1 MGVIGNGTPTPTGPG
16 GPCWAQVT
24 AQLSALLHERGIHPA
39 RAVVLLP
46 YAQLMREAKTAWAA
60 AAGDTHF
67 VPRFETT
74 MNWATSLGGVEPAD
88 GDLRQDAARDVLTA
102 ASLLERAGLGVHR
115 DALAARLVEAAGS
128 LARLAA
134 AVPPQQRPAW
144 GVRTAAL
151 LDAGLEA
158 PVLQLEAALGQIA
171 LAWAASS
178 SYASDVLFSRQ
189 AGLPVDLLVVLEGFQ
204 AEPVTAALKVHFGDR
219 ALSIPLDLPGESHPP
234 ALHAAQ
240 DFEAEAQRA
249 AACVL
254 AHLAQGRSPVALVAQ
269 DRELTRR
276 VRAMLGESGI
286 ALRDETGWKL
296 STTRA
301 AATLMGLLRAL
312 TWHASTDAV
321 LDWLKNAPAF
331 ATAEVEA
338 AEKELRQLGVREW
351 RAVGETLVAV
361 RVVAGRLN
369 ALRDQLQ
376 RARPLAAWL
385 PELRGA
391 LQVAGQWDGLVQDV
405 AGQAVLDALRLHE
418 DAEAEFADADA
429 RMDLAGF
436 TGWVK
441 QALEA
446 ADFKPA
452 HPRAEQVV
460 ILPLSQLLGRTL
472 QAVVLPGCDEQR
484 LEVSPE
490 PSGSW
495 TPAQREVLGLPSR
508 EAGAAAQRAAW
519 QHALRFVHLDVLWRE
534 SDRGERLMPSGFVQ
548 ELLLRHD
555 STPTLVA
562 SRASGDT
569 LPRLQVGGA
578 ELAWGG
584 PSRRSFTLAADP
596 RVLRPL
602 LLLPTPHPMPTGE
615 ALPVK
620 RLSASAYEDLRRCP
634 YRFFALRQLRL
645 QEADEL
651 DAELGKRDFGNWLHT
666 LLKFFHDALKNA
678 PTLATSCAALPP
690 EGNAPPGGGP
700 AAERATTPDLPARI
714 AMINTAA
721 GQASRALALSDSEFL
736 PFAAS
741 WPRVREGYLAWLA
754 AHEATG
760 AVFSGAEVEKQTP
773 LGELTLIGKI
783 DRMDKLAD
791 GRALVIDYKTEA
803 RATTAERLKQP
814 QEDTQLA
821 FYAGL
826 LEDDTLAAAYVNL
839 GEKEPTRTYE
849 QPGIVALRDELLD
862 SIITDMARIARGTP
876 LPALGEGKACEYCSA
891 RGLCR
896 KDFWS

>member
-1 MGVIGNGTPTPTGPG
+1 MNVIVNAATAAPGPSEVVW
-16 GPCWAQVT
+16 PQVM
-24 AQLSALLHERGIHPA
+24 AQLAVLLRERGAHPA
-39 RAVVLLP
+39 RTLVLLP
-46 YAQLMREAKTAWAA
+46 YAQLIQEAKAAWAGT
-60 AAGDTHF
+60 AGGTHF
-67 VPRFETT
+67 VPRFEST
-74 MNWATSLGGVEPAD
+74 MNWATSLGGLDAAD
-88 GDLRQDAARDVLTA
+88 GDFRQDAARDVLTA
-102 ASLLERAGLGVHR
+102 TSLLQRAGLGAHK
-115 DALAARLVEAAGS
+115 DALATRLVESAGS
-128 LARLAA
+128 LARQAA
-134 AVPPQQRPAW
+134 AVLPERRQAW
-144 GVRTAAL
+144 GAEMITL
-151 LDAGLEA
+151 LGAGLQT
-158 PVLQLEAALGQIA
+158 PLLRLEAALGQIA
-171 LAWAASS
+171 LTWVAHS
-178 SYASDVLFSRQ
+178 SYPSDLLFSQQ
-189 AGLPVDLLVVLEGFQ
+189 ASGPVDLLVVLEGFQ
-204 AEPVTAALKVHFGDR
+204 VEPVTGALKAHFGER
-219 ALSIPLDLPGESHPP
+219 AVSLSLNLPGEARAP
-234 ALHAAQ
+234 ALHAAP

-276 VRAMLGESGI
+276 VRAMLGEGGV

-331 ATAEVEA
+331 APAAVEA
-338 AEKELRQLGVREW
+338 AEKQLRQLGVREW
-351 RAVGETLVAV
+351 RAVGDTLAAV
-361 RVVAGRLN
+361 HDIAERLN
-369 ALRDQLQ
+369 ALRDKLQ

-385 PELRGA
+385 RDLRAA
-391 LQVAGQWDGLVQDV
+391 LQAVGQWDALVQDV

-418 DAEAEFADADA
+418 GAEAEFADADA

-436 TGWVK
+436 TGWVN
-441 QALEA
+441 QTLEA
-446 ADFKPA
+446 ADFKPV
-452 HPRAEQVV
+452 HPREAQVV

-484 LEVSPE
+484 LQVSPE
-490 PSGSW
+490 PPGSW
-495 TPAQREVLGLPSR
+495 TPAQRELLGLPSR

-519 QHALRFVHLDVLWRE
+519 LHALRFAHLDVLWRE
-534 SDRGERLMPSGFVQ
+534 SDQGERLMPSGFVQ
-548 ELLLRHD
+548 ELLLQQHD
-555 STPTLVA
+555 RTPTLVA

-578 ELAWGG
+578 ELARGG

-602 LLLPTPHPMPTGE
+602 VLQPTLHPMPSGE
-615 ALPVK
+615 ALPVR

-666 LLKFFHDALKNA
+666 LLKFFHDALQAA
-678 PTLATSCAALPP
+678 PATGLPVRSAMMDQAA
-690 EGNAPPGGGP
+690 
-700 AAERATTPDLPARI
+700 D
-714 AMINTAA
+714 
-721 GQASRALALSDSEFL
+721 QASRALALSDSEFL

-741 WPRVREGYLAWLA
+741 WPRVRDGYLAWLA
-754 AHEATG
+754 DHEATG
-760 AVFSGAEVEKQTP
+760 AVFSAAEVERQTP

-783 DRMDKLAD
+783 DRIDKLAD
-791 GRALVIDYKTEA
+791 GSALVIDYKTEA
-803 RATTAERLKQP
+803 RATTSERLKQP

-826 LEDDTLAAAYVNL
+826 LDDDTLAAAYVNL

-849 QPGIVALRDELLD
+849 QSGIVALRDELLD

-896 KDFWS
+896 KDFWESP